1 MGKAASEMPGEAAD
15 ECASALP
22 GGASG
27 GGAGEAANERVKAD
41 DAANET
47 RDDQGHPVQWRPV
60 GTCEHEFCEGGDEG
74 Q

>member
-1 MGKAASEMPGEAAD
+1 VKE
-15 ECASALP
+15 
-22 GGASG
+22 
-27 GGAGEAANERVKAD
+27 KAD

-74 Q
+74 QQGWAQQAGQQG